1 MIKATQFKALLL
13 LACLAAAQPWLA
25 PAARAQSPAK
35 AAEEKPRFIYTLT
48 ITDKLRIEIFQ
59 ESDLTCSTRVDAS
72 GNVDLPL
79 VGSVHLANLTVEQ
92 AQKTVESAY
101 INGRYLK
108 HPECTISI
116 DEYAPREVTIQGQV
130 RNPSRY
136 LLPLESTM
144 SVVELVTKAGGF
156 TDTAKGGDVVITHYS
171 PDGTKTVIR
180 VDVDSIIK
188 GKKSARASDNSLL
201 LQPGDIVF
209 VPERII

>member
-1 MIKATQFKALLL
+1 MTKAIQSRALLL
-13 LACLAAAQPWLA
+13 LACLAAAQPWVA
-25 PAARAQSPAK
+25 PTARAQAAKPAD
-35 AAEEKPRFIYTLT
+35 ERPRFIYTLT
-48 ITDKLRIEIFQ
+48 ITDKLRIEVFQ
-59 ESDLTCSTRVDAS
+59 EADLTTSTRIDAS

-79 VGSVHLANLTVEQ
+79 VGSVHLAGLTVEQ

-101 INGRYLK
+101 INGRYLR

-130 RNPSRY
+130 RNPARY

-156 TDTAKGGDVVITHYS
+156 TDTAKGGDVVITHYAA
-171 PDGTKTVIR
+171 DGTKTVTR

-188 GKKSARASDNSLL
+188 GKKAAKASDNSLL